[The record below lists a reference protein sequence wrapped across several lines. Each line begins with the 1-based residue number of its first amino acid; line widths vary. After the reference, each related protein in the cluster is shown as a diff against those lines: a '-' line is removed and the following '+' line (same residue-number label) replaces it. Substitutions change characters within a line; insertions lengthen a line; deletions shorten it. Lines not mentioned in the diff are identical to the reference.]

1 MLTGKRI
8 KERRLELGMSAD
20 DLAAILGKNRATIY
34 RYEGDEIE
42 NFPVS
47 IIEPLAKALLTT
59 PEYLMG
65 WTDSPFIT
73 EKRLVQRSEPKHEEL
88 IRLFESLPEEAQ
100 EQILGILRTLA
111 EAHSDKKV
119 HRDSVE

>member
-47 IIEPLAKALLTT
+47 IID
-59 PEYLMG
+59 LMG

>member
-20 DLAAILGKNRATIY
+20 DLAEILGKNRATIY

-65 WTDSPFIT
+65 WTDDPFIPT
-73 EKRLVQRSEPKHEEL
+73 KRFVQKNEPKHDEL

-100 EQILGILRTLA
+100 EQFLGLLRSFA
-111 EAHSDKKV
+111 EAHSDKKA
-119 HRDSVE
+119 HTE